1 MSKLYLL
8 VWTGW
13 TMVVKVKKDVHA
25 VRTAILGC
33 ITVWHDQLNRKN
45 SDNKWEKI
53 IKNSDYLT
61 NILVNTCDTVAQV
74 QVWVFDRSEIL
85 YL

>member
-1 MSKLYLL
+1 MDWMDNGGEGEEGRLTQPYLVASQCDMINL
-8 VWTGW
+8 MGKIV
-13 TMVVKVKKDVHA
+13 
-25 VRTAILGC
+25 
-33 ITVWHDQLNRKN
+33 IT
-45 SDNKWEKI
+45 SEKRI